1 MLDSEG
7 GLLFEDEEKVMQHLS
22 DINYEGWSAQRL
34 KVEQLSHPLSD
45 QFSATQHTVKLSPMK
60 VFKSLTVLLRLREG
74 FNKKNPSRNLKLHSP
89 AAVNNLAASERG
101 KLCVLSKY
109 LPKIKISHR
118 KKRFQNFPLELMRRG
133 QEIGFFRFQFNFLR
147 QIRIFFI
154 FISPLAAWA
163 NEPIFYIFDTQ
174 PHARLFHY
182 SHQKERECRARPR
195 S

>member
-1 MLDSEG
+1 
-7 GLLFEDEEKVMQHLS
+7 MQHLS

-34 KVEQLSHPLSD
+34 KVEQLTHPLSD
-45 QFSATQHTVKLSPMK
+45 QFSATQHTAKLSPMK
-60 VFKSLTVLLRLREG
+60 VFKSLTVFLWLCER
-74 FNKKNPSRNLKLHSP
+74 FNKKKILRGFSNFTRQQQWIIWRQ
-89 AAVNNLAASERG
+89 VNGG
-101 KLCVLSKY
+101 KLCWLSNN

-118 KKRFQNFPLELMRRG
+118 KKDF
-133 QEIGFFRFQFNFLR
+133 
-147 QIRIFFI
+147 RIFRSSWCGEVRRLAF
-154 FISPLAAWA
+154 FAFNSISFDKFEFFLYLFRHSPVAAWA